1 MADWIIVVD
10 DEVSNLKIAGSILSS
25 AGMRVT
31 AFKSGEAF
39 LDYAQK
45 NEAPDLVLM
54 DVKMPQM
61 DGFETLQK
69 LRQIDGP
76 AREAPVVFLTADENE
91 ESEKKGLSLGAMDFI
106 KKPFVP
112 DVLTIRI
119 RHIIDLNRLQKHLAE
134 EVEKKTE
141 QNERMFLNVVRSL
154 ADAIDAKD
162 RYTSGHSRRVAE
174 YSAMIAREMGKSEED
189 IKMIY
194 YAGLLHDVG
203 KIRVPGSV
211 INKPGKLSDD
221 EYDLMKTHPV
231 SGFHILFDI
240 HDDQR
245 IVYGAKYHHERYDG
259 KGYPN
264 GLEGE
269 CIPEISRII
278 AVADAYDAMTS
289 DRSYRKA
296 IPQEAVRMEIEN
308 GKGVQFDPEVADV
321 MLKIIDRD
329 KDYSL
334 RQKNEGVHNILVVD
348 DEHMVVTNVKSILS
362 GMQDINIFGAQT
374 HDEAMKILAEEEID
388 LVMLDL
394 KMPDTDGFTMYQ
406 EIRKDHDVPVLL
418 MTGDRNEETI
428 KRIEELKI
436 EDYLTKPLHEAVT
449 CEAVHGVLNRY
460 RRL

>member
-10 DEVSNLKIAGSILSS
+10 DEMSNLKIAGSILSG

-39 LDYAQK
+39 LDYASK
-45 NEAPDLVLM
+45 NDAPDLVLM
-54 DVKMPQM
+54 DVKMPVM

-69 LRQIDGP
+69 LRQIEGP
-76 AREAPVVFLTADENE
+76 AGQAPVVFLTADENE

-119 RHIIDLNRLQKHLAE
+119 RHLIDLNHLQKHLAD
-134 EVEKKTE
+134 EVKKKTE
-141 QNERMFLNVVRSL
+141 ENERMFLNVVRSL

-162 RYTSGHSRRVAE
+162 RYTSGHSQRVAD
-174 YSAMIAREMGKSEED
+174 YAAMIAREMGKSEED
-189 IKMIY
+189 VKMVY

-211 INKPGKLSDD
+211 INKPGRLSED
-221 EYDLMKTHPV
+221 EYNLMKIHPV
-231 SGFHILFDI
+231 SGFHILNDI
-240 HDDQR
+240 HDDAR

-296 IPQEAVRMEIEN
+296 IPQDVVRSEIER
-308 GKGVQFDPEVADV
+308 GRGVQFDPKVADI
-321 MLKIIDRD
+321 MLKIIDED
-329 KDYSL
+329 SDYSL
-334 RQKNEGVHNILVVD
+334 RQKKGGTQGVLVVD
-348 DEHMVVTNVKSILS
+348 DDPLLVMNVR
-362 GMQDINIFGAQT
+362 
-374 HDEAMKILAEEEID
+374 KILGDMDEVSVYEAATAAEALEELDKEDID

-394 KMPDTDGFTMYQ
+394 KMPDMDGFVLFEEM
-406 EIRKDHDVPVLL
+406 KKKHDVPVLL

-428 KRIEELKI
+428 KKIEELGI
-436 EDYLTKPLHEAVT
+436 DDYLTKPLHDAVT
-449 CEAVHGVLNRY
+449 CEAVHGILNRH
-460 RRL
+460 RKL